1 MCFSAW
7 KFKTV
12 MLTLVS
18 LSVKLQFTHS
28 PPASTFWTKQA
39 LFKLS
44 VGALNYSSTVQRQIK
59 VVFATIQDVTWR
71 WRKHFSIYNI
81 LWCLYPSLTQVCAKI
96 TMKFTGVH
104 TASRGSSANSCK
116 SRAGM
121 IKSGL
126 IHFSWYLPPHL
137 VVKLAREDKNH
148 FCWTRYIT
156 AVIRSPSII
165 RRLSLLKKVVWGI
178 CIESTTVWMN
188 LSPNASGFWVLWGA
202 RRSWGN
208 IPGPMCDLV
217 VIKAIPV
224 RECISL
230 ACPLLW
236 PFLPTELSREKVTEE
251 Y

>member
-28 PPASTFWTKQA
+28 PPASTFWTKHA

-71 WRKHFSIYNI
+71 WKKHFSLYSI

-96 TMKFTGVH
+96 TMKFTGVY

-126 IHFSWYLPPHL
+126 IQFSWYLPPYL

-148 FCWTRYIT
+148 FCWT
-156 AVIRSPSII
+156 VIRSPSII
-165 RRLSLLKKVVWGI
+165 RRLSLLKKSGLGDLYWKHNSVDEF
-178 CIESTTVWMN
+178 ESKCFRF
-188 LSPNASGFWVLWGA
+188 LSPVRGKKELGGHPRPYVWSG
-202 RRSWGN
+202 
-208 IPGPMCDLV
+208 CDKGHQLC
-217 VIKAIPV
+217 ILV
-224 RECISL
+224 REWISQ
-230 ACPLLW
+230 ACPL

>member
-71 WRKHFSIYNI
+71 WKKHFSLYSI

-96 TMKFTGVH
+96 TMKFTGVD
-104 TASRGSSANSCK
+104 TANRGSSANSCK
-116 SRAGM
+116 SRDGM

-126 IHFSWYLPPHL
+126 IHFSWYLPPYL

-178 CIESTTVWMN
+178 CIESTTVRMN
-188 LSPNASGFWVLWGA
+188 LSPNASGF
-202 RRSWGN
+202 
-208 IPGPMCDLV
+208 
-217 VIKAIPV
+217 
-224 RECISL
+224 
-230 ACPLLW
+230 
-236 PFLPTELSREKVTEE
+236 
-251 Y
+251 